1 MYASILVALSLVLS
15 PAPGVCRSAS
25 SQPAEA
31 ERVLLPPASRGVP
44 KPPPAKRER
53 LAASASVAID
63 TAAAGEEGQLM
74 NPRIQARVVD
84 AMKAF
89 NITEGKDSGLP
100 QVAIKVS
107 ALGGDAIGWSYTI
120 DVRHGSEQAISG
132 GSLRGECVDCIE
144 KELVEKVGTDAR
156 LALQQLRVYIDEYN
170 AKVDAD
176 NKQAEAAA
184 TPTGTEPAATPGAPA
199 AAVGPAADGAPMH
212 SLCKAGI
219 GLMAAGIVGVGV
231 GVGLA
236 VLPDRQIDP
245 NIGYELR
252 STTVPGYVT
261 LGIGGAAALAGVA
274 LFVVG
279 HRKSRAPQ
287 TAVVP
292 SFGGGVVGLQW
303 SGRF

>member
-1 MYASILVALSLVLS
+1 M
-15 PAPGVCRSAS
+15 P
-25 SQPAEA
+25 Q
-31 ERVLLPPASRGVP
+31 
-44 KPPPAKRER
+44 PPPAKRER

-89 NITEGKDSGLP
+89 NITEGKDAGLP
-100 QVAIKVS
+100 KVAIKVS
-107 ALGGDAIGWSYTI
+107 ELGGDAIGWSYTI
-120 DVRHGSEQAISG
+120 DVRHGSDQAISG

-184 TPTGTEPAATPGAPA
+184 TPTTSDAAATPGAPA
-199 AAVGPAADGAPMH
+199 AVNGPGSDASPMH
-212 SLCKAGI
+212 PLCKAGI
-219 GLMAAGIVGVGV
+219 GLMAAGVVGIGV

-236 VLPDRQIDP
+236 VLPDRQLDP
-245 NIGYELR
+245 NIGYEFR
-252 STTVPGYVT
+252 STTLPGYVT

-279 HRKSRAPQ
+279 HRKSGPRRPRSYPAS
-287 TAVVP
+287 ARV
-292 SFGGGVVGLQW
+292 W
-303 SGRF
+303 SGCSGPAASDTLRGRG

>member
-1 MYASILVALSLVLS
+1 MYASILVAFSLVLS
-15 PAPGVCRSAS
+15 PAPGVCRSAPP
-25 SQPAEA
+25 QPAQA

-44 KPPPAKRER
+44 TPPAAKRER

-84 AMKAF
+84 AMRAF
-89 NITEGKDSGLP
+89 NITEGKDAGLP
-100 QVAIKVS
+100 KVAIKVS
-107 ALGGDAIGWSYTI
+107 ELGGDAIGWSYTI
-120 DVRHGSEQAISG
+120 DVRHGSDQAISG

-176 NKQAEAAA
+176 NKQAESSATTTTGDAAA
-184 TPTGTEPAATPGAPA
+184 TPGGPTVDAGPGGEAA
-199 AAVGPAADGAPMH
+199 MH
-212 SLCKAGI
+212 PLCKAGI
-219 GLMAAGIVGVGV
+219 GLMAAGVVGIGVGI
-231 GVGLA
+231 GLA
-236 VLPDRQIDP
+236 LVPDRQIDP

-252 STTVPGYVT
+252 STTLPGYVT

-279 HRKSRAPQ
+279 HRKARASQ
-287 TAVVP
+287 TALVP
-292 SFGGGVVGLQW
+292 SFGAGMVGLQW

>member
-15 PAPGVCRSAS
+15 PAPGVCRSAPP
-25 SQPAEA
+25 QPAEPG
-31 ERVLLPPASRGVP
+31 RVLLPPGPRGVP

-63 TAAAGEEGQLM
+63 TSAAGEEGQLM
-74 NPRIQARVVD
+74 NPRISARVVD

-89 NITEGKDSGLP
+89 NITEGKDPGLP

-107 ALGGDAIGWSYTI
+107 ELGADAIGWHYTI
-120 DVRHGSEQAISG
+120 DVRHGSDQAISG
-132 GSLRGECVDCIE
+132 GSLRGDCVDCIE

-184 TPTGTEPAATPGAPA
+184 EPTPAGGGTAETAPVGAAPGTETP
-199 AAVGPAADGAPMH
+199 PMH
-212 SLCKAGI
+212 PLCKAGI
-219 GLMAAGIVGVGV
+219 GLMAGGVIGLGVGI
-231 GVGLA
+231 GLA

-245 NIGYELR
+245 DIGYELR
-252 STTVPGYVT
+252 STKLPGYVT

-274 LFVVG
+274 LFIVG

-287 TAVVP
+287 TALVP
-292 SFGGGVVGLQW
+292 SFGAGMLGLQW

>member
-15 PAPGVCRSAS
+15 PAPGVCRSAP
-25 SQPAEA
+25 SQPAQA

-74 NPRIQARVVD
+74 NPRIQGRVVD

-89 NITEGKDSGLP
+89 NITEGKDAGLP
-100 QVAIKVS
+100 KVAIKVS
-107 ALGGDAIGWSYTI
+107 ELGGDAIGWSYTI
-120 DVRHGSEQAISG
+120 DVRHGSDQAISG

-184 TPTGTEPAATPGAPA
+184 TPTTTDPAATPGADA
-199 AAVGPAADGAPMH
+199 AATGAGTDASPMH
-212 SLCKAGI
+212 PLCKAGI
-219 GLMAAGIVGVGV
+219 GLMAAGVVGIGV

-236 VLPDRQIDP
+236 VLPDRQLDP
-245 NIGYELR
+245 NIGYEFR
-252 STTVPGYVT
+252 STTLPGYVT

-279 HRKSRAPQ
+279 HRKSRASQ
-287 TAVVP
+287 TALVP
-292 SFGGGVVGLQW
+292 SFGVGVVGLQW

>member
-15 PAPGVCRSAS
+15 PAPGVCRSAPP
-25 SQPAEA
+25 QPAESG
-31 ERVLLPPASRGVP
+31 RVLLPPEPRGMP
-44 KPPPAKRER
+44 QPPAAKRER

-63 TAAAGEEGQLM
+63 TSAAGEEGQLM
-74 NPRIQARVVD
+74 NPRISARLVD

-89 NITEGKDSGLP
+89 NITEGKDPGLP

-107 ALGGDAIGWSYTI
+107 ELGADAIGWHYTI
-120 DVRHGSEQAISG
+120 DVRHGSDQAISG
-132 GSLRGECVDCIE
+132 GSLRGDCVDCIE

-184 TPTGTEPAATPGAPA
+184 NPTPAGGGATTTAPT
-199 AAVGPAADGAPMH
+199 AVGPTSDSSPMH
-212 SLCKAGI
+212 PLCKAGI
-219 GLMAAGIVGVGV
+219 GLMAVGIVGVGV

-245 NIGYELR
+245 DIGYELR
-252 STTVPGYVT
+252 STKLPGYVT

-274 LFVVG
+274 LFVIG

-287 TAVVP
+287 TALLP
-292 SFGGGVVGLQW
+292 SFGAGMLGLQW

>member
-15 PAPGVCRSAS
+15 PAPGVCRSAP
-25 SQPAEA
+25 SQPAQA

-89 NITEGKDSGLP
+89 NITEGKDAGLP
-100 QVAIKVS
+100 KVAIKVS
-107 ALGGDAIGWSYTI
+107 ELGGDAIGWSYTI
-120 DVRHGSEQAISG
+120 DVRHGSDQTISG

-184 TPTGTEPAATPGAPA
+184 TSATPDTAATPG
-199 AAVGPAADGAPMH
+199 GPAAVTGPGVDGSPMH
-212 SLCKAGI
+212 PLCKAGI
-219 GLMAAGIVGVGV
+219 GLMAAGVVGIGVGI
-231 GVGLA
+231 GLA
-236 VLPDRQIDP
+236 VLPDRQLDP
-245 NIGYELR
+245 NIGYEFR
-252 STTVPGYVT
+252 STTLPGYVT

-279 HRKSRAPQ
+279 HRKSRASQ
-287 TAVVP
+287 TALVP
-292 SFGGGVVGLQW
+292 SFGAGVVGLQW

>member
-15 PAPGVCRSAS
+15 PAPGVCRSAP
-25 SQPAEA
+25 SQPAQA

-44 KPPPAKRER
+44 QPPPAKRER

-89 NITEGKDSGLP
+89 NITEGKDAGLP
-100 QVAIKVS
+100 KVAIKVS
-107 ALGGDAIGWSYTI
+107 ELGGDAIGWSYTI
-120 DVRHGSEQAISG
+120 DVRHGSDQAISG

-184 TPTGTEPAATPGAPA
+184 TPTTTDAAATPGAPA
-199 AAVGPAADGAPMH
+199 AVTGPGVDASPMH
-212 SLCKAGI
+212 PLCKAGI
-219 GLMAAGIVGVGV
+219 GLMAAGVVGIGV

-236 VLPDRQIDP
+236 VLPDRQLDP
-245 NIGYELR
+245 NIGYEFR
-252 STTVPGYVT
+252 STTLPGYVT

-279 HRKSRAPQ
+279 HRKSRASQ
-287 TAVVP
+287 TALVP
-292 SFGGGVVGLQW
+292 SFGAGVVGLQW

>member
-15 PAPGVCRSAS
+15 PAPGVCRSAP
-25 SQPAEA
+25 SQPAQA
-31 ERVLLPPASRGVP
+31 ERVLLPPASRGMP

-53 LAASASVAID
+53 LAASALVAID

-74 NPRIQARVVD
+74 TPRIQARVVD

-89 NITEGKDSGLP
+89 NITEGKDAGLP
-100 QVAIKVS
+100 KVAIKVS
-107 ALGGDAIGWSYTI
+107 ELGGDAIGWSYTI
-120 DVRHGSEQAISG
+120 DVRHGSDQAISG

-184 TPTGTEPAATPGAPA
+184 TPTTSDTAATPGGP
-199 AAVGPAADGAPMH
+199 AAVGGPGTDASPMH
-212 SLCKAGI
+212 PLCKAGI
-219 GLMAAGIVGVGV
+219 GLMAAGVVGIGV

-236 VLPDRQIDP
+236 VLPDRQLDP
-245 NIGYELR
+245 NIGYEFR
-252 STTVPGYVT
+252 STTLPGYVT

-279 HRKSRAPQ
+279 HRKSRASQ
-287 TAVVP
+287 TALVP
-292 SFGGGVVGLQW
+292 SFGAGVVGLQW